1 MAQERLA
8 ELRQELQDSEEG
20 REGLRREALEA
31 RRALD
36 DEVQE
41 KDILQHSNTE
51 LRATIHRA
59 EQEKARYNSYPIE
72 QLWGTC
78 SPAIQPGR
86 SDKEGQGVAYELG
99 QKDSKGNL
107 QLPGSKCPQTNANLC
122 REAKNQ
128 ANCSLLKEFPI

>member
-8 ELRQELQDSEEG
+8 ELRQELQDSEES

-59 EQEKARYNSYPIE
+59 EQEKARYNSYTIE
-72 QLWGTC
+72 
-78 SPAIQPGR
+78 
-86 SDKEGQGVAYELG
+86 
-99 QKDSKGNL
+99 
-107 QLPGSKCPQTNANLC
+107 
-122 REAKNQ
+122 
-128 ANCSLLKEFPI
+128 